1 MKLLDIF
8 ARLPLGMQ
16 QKLAHAY
23 IDHQMKKHVK
33 VQVRGKENLEGVA
46 SPCIFVANHLSN
58 LDGVILMK
66 LLKKR
71 FDPHFVAGI
80 KLSNDNFTNFFKTLI
95 KTINIKPNSAD
106 LESMKTII
114 NTLKNGESVMIFP
127 EGTRSRTGQLSEAK
141 KGITLIARM
150 ARVPI
155 VPIGLMGTEQVV
167 PIHPSGR
174 MDKERFQ
181 SGTVEVVIGKPFSLA
196 RKQPDEDKHDYEERA
211 VRDIMDRI
219 AANLKPHYRG
229 IYGAADSA
237 GDAVR

>member
-8 ARLPLGMQ
+8 ARLPLSLQ

-23 IDHQMKKHVK
+23 VDSQLKKHAK
-33 VQVRGKENLEGVA
+33 VQIKGKENLESVA

-58 LDGVILMK
+58 LDAVILMK

-80 KLSNDNFTNFFKTLI
+80 KLSNDNFTNFFKSQF
-95 KTINIKPNSAD
+95 KTINIKPNTAD
-106 LESMKTII
+106 LESMKTIL

-127 EGTRSRTGQLSEAK
+127 EGTRSRDGAMSEAK

-150 ARVPI
+150 AKVPI
-155 VPIGLMGTEQVV
+155 VPIGLMGTEKVV

-181 SGTVEVVIGKPFSLA
+181 NGTVEVVIGQPFKLGL
-196 RKQPDEDKHDYEERA
+196 KLPGEDKHEYEER
-211 VRDIMDRI
+211 VLRDIMDRI
-219 AANLKPHYRG
+219 AVNLKPQYRG
-229 IYGAADSA
+229 IYGSKRLEPDNA
-237 GDAVR
+237 